1 MAESAVATDSP
12 DRPERAG
19 ESGGDMSE
27 LRAAVRTLARMMPL
41 ILLAAAIVG
50 TAVYVFRQDAP
61 KVYQSTSRYFVSP
74 VTEIQGGDV
83 GDLVDALNTLDREVM
98 TISVAEVLGSDV
110 MLQRAAASL
119 GIADISEYSASAA
132 RVPSSLAVEVYV
144 QGPSAEGTRQVSE
157 GIGTEANT
165 LLRDLI
171 GAFEIQPLDVPTTP
185 TSPISPRPLR
195 DALFAGVLV
204 VVGLSMIR
212 LVTSPPDETGVRRSM
227 WVRLRDAALR
237 GRSKRKPV
245 QSRLELRPEAVK
257 PLGDAGGAGQAKRVE
272 HPLNGADDESQSTE
286 EPPSPAEAAL
296 SAFDE
301 LAAADFRSESS
312 RNR

>member
-1 MAESAVATDSP
+1 
-12 DRPERAG
+12 
-19 ESGGDMSE
+19 MSE
-27 LRAAVRTLARMMPL
+27 LRAAVRTLVRMMPL
-41 ILLAAAIVG
+41 ILLAAVIVG
-50 TAVYVFRQDAP
+50 TVVYVLRQDAP
-61 KVYQSTSRYFVSP
+61 KVYESTSRYFVSP

-110 MLQRAAASL
+110 MLLRAAESL
-119 GIADISEYSASAA
+119 AIDDISEYSASAA

-144 QGPSAEGTRQVSE
+144 QGPSAEGARMVSE
-157 GIGTEANT
+157 GIGTEANL

-171 GAFEIQPLDVPTTP
+171 GAYEIQPLDVPTTP
-185 TSPISPRPLR
+185 TSPISPQPLR
-195 DALFAGVLV
+195 DGLFAATLV
-204 VVGLSMIR
+204 VVALSMIR
-212 LVTSPPDETGVRRSM
+212 LVTSPQDETGVRRSM

-237 GRSKRKPV
+237 GRSRRKPV

-257 PLGDAGGAGQAKRVE
+257 PLGDAAGPGQSKRVE
-272 HPLNGADDESQSTE
+272 HPANGGIDHRWTE
-286 EPPSPAEAAL
+286 APETPAEAAL

-312 RNR
+312 GN